1 MIKVYR
7 SKNGLTSVAS
17 GRATVLSDL
26 GIDDLFVSDDPEAVL
41 RARSDGT
48 PEGGDSSH
56 AKSLGNLPPIERQEV
71 WAAGVTYKRSREARM
86 EESEDSGGST
96 FYDMVYDADRPE
108 IFFKATASRTVGS
121 GSKVS
126 VRGDSSWNVPEPE
139 LTLAINARGRIFG
152 YTIGNDMSSRD
163 IEGENPLYLPQAKVY
178 RNCCALGPALC
189 VCQEIPLD
197 TGVAL
202 LIERDADIVFSG
214 ETRLTQLKR
223 NFEELAG
230 YLFRDN
236 VFPYGAYLMTGTGI
250 VPPND
255 FTLQSGDRIE
265 IGIDGLGVL
274 CNKVE

>member
-26 GIDDLFVSDDPEAVL
+26 GIDDLFVSDNAEAVL
-41 RARSDGT
+41 RARSNGT

-56 AKSLGNLPPIERQEV
+56 RESLENLPPIERQEV

-163 IEGENPLYLPQAKVY
+163 IEGANPLYLPQAKRV
-178 RNCCALGPALC
+178 G
-189 VCQEIPLD
+189 
-197 TGVAL
+197 TGVVRL
-202 LIERDADIVFSG
+202 QRDPTGYRSDLADRAGRGHCVFG
-214 ETRLTQLKR
+214 
-223 NFEELAG
+223 
-230 YLFRDN
+230 
-236 VFPYGAYLMTGTGI
+236 
-250 VPPND
+250 
-255 FTLQSGDRIE
+255 
-265 IGIDGLGVL
+265 
-274 CNKVE
+274 